1 MPLDT
6 RYEVTVT
13 FPSNF
18 PKELSAETDLDEFY
32 SEDDIWDVCMDYV
45 WELLTD
51 YGMVIQYK
59 PIK

>member
-6 RYEVTVT
+6 RYKVTVT

-32 SEDDIWDVCMDYV
+32 SEDDIWNVCMDYV

-51 YGMVIQYK
+51 YGMVIQYEPVK
-59 PIK
+59 

>member
-6 RYEVTVT
+6 RYKVTVT

-32 SEDDIWDVCMDYV
+32 SEDDIWNVCMDYV
-45 WELLTD
+45 WMLLEEN
-51 YGMVIQYK
+51 GMKIQYE
-59 PIK
+59 PTE